1 MKEKENDQVEALAY
15 EVQCLKEEM
24 AELTGAIQDLTD
36 NLKSSS
42 SNLNIVEVLEQL
54 SFTLETL
61 KNK

>member
-1 MKEKENDQVEALAY
+1 MKEKENNQVEALAY

-24 AELTGAIQDLTD
+24 TELTGAIQDLTE

-54 SFTLETL
+54 FFTLETL